1 MTNATTTISLSETSY
16 TRSPWLPLQ
25 KKHHN
30 ITFETLFIVTLALR
44 TTFCSGVGELPSN
57 VLRDACE
64 NSLQAAALSALCSFS
79 GRCSLGR
86 KWMENQARPGW
97 ADLLRSSRVFY
108 PGMILLNHSSF
119 VASAWSPTCGK
130 TSVQGTP
137 PPLTSLSKLLDSSD
151 VFWTTCFTFTC
162 KKPSQALA
170 ATDPNSKTNSI
181 SSHHNVSDSCVSCT
195 LFPLQ
200 CTPFAGER

>member
-30 ITFETLFIVTLALR
+30 ITFETLLIVTLALR
-44 TTFCSGVGELPSN
+44 TAFCPGVGELPSN

-130 TSVQGTP
+130 TSV
-137 PPLTSLSKLLDSSD
+137 D